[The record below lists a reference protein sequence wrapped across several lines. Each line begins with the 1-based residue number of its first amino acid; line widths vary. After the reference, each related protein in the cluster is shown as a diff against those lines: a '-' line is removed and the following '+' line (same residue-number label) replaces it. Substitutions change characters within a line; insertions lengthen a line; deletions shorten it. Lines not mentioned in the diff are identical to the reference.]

1 MEANLIAW
9 QWVALRP
16 SKVRECNLFIQRDD
30 GVVLNFKIHK
40 ILMHKM
46 EFE

>member
-40 ILMHKM
+40 ILMPIM